1 MNVTLNTNRTNTF
14 NHNQNRNVN
23 QAYNPNFT
31 GGKFSVLLN
40 NTEKKIGRALF
51 EAEKMKV
58 LLLSR

>member
-40 NTEKKIGRALF
+40 NTEKKS
-51 EAEKMKV
+51 AEHCLRRKKMKV